1 MIMTKEGFRKKC
13 VRREM
18 GKEGEGSDAWLPGK
32 DSRRGGDATIGDVHS
47 PN

>member
-1 MIMTKEGFRKKC
+1 MTKEGFRKKC

-18 GKEGEGSDAWLPGK
+18 GKEGEESDAWLPGK

-47 PN
+47 LN